1 MKTKFKSVYQFPM
14 LMVLMMFLAGCSKTE
29 ETKKDPFYTP
39 PPQADPFIT
48 AFVND
53 LNADSIS
60 AWTTQL
66 QNMQPRFM
74 LSENRR
80 TIAVF
85 IRDKFIQ
92 LGYPGTQLDSFY
104 LTSYYKDTTY
114 HTWQYNVIASLAGT
128 TSADTIYVIGA
139 HYDAILN
146 AGNPWIN
153 APGADDDAGGVA
165 SLFDLAR
172 VMKKRNFQP
181 KSTIQFIAFGAEEL
195 NMDGSNNYTQK
206 AVMTGKKIKWMLNHD
221 MISYEPSSV
230 QSDWKVNMMDYSNST
245 ALRQDAQRIAG
256 LYTCLGTTNDTT
268 HNKEGDSYNFF
279 LRGFKAVFFIS
290 FSSTPHYHTLQD
302 LVTNCN
308 FNYCREVTKISCAM
322 LVEQNR

>member
-1 MKTKFKSVYQFPM
+1 MKTNLKSIQPLLFVVFI
-14 LMVLMMFLAGCSKTE
+14 VILASGCSKTE
-29 ETKKDPFYTP
+29 ETKDPFYTP

-104 LTSYYKDTTY
+104 LTSYYNDTTY
-114 HTWQYNVIASLAGT
+114 HTWQYNIVASLNGI
-128 TSADTIYVIGA
+128 TSADTVYIVGA

-146 AGNPWIN
+146 AGNPWNN

-165 SLFDLAR
+165 SLFELAR

-181 KSTIQFIAFGAEEL
+181 KSTIQFVAFGAEEL
-195 NMDGSNNYTQK
+195 NMDGSNNFTQK

-221 MISYEPSSV
+221 MISYEPSAV
-230 QSDWKVNMMDYSNST
+230 QADWKLNIMDYANST
-245 ALRQDAQRIAG
+245 TLRMDAQRMAG
-256 LYTCLGTTNDTT
+256 LYTCMGTVNDNT
-268 HNKEGDSYNFF
+268 HNQEGDSYNFF
-279 LRGFKAVFFIS
+279 LRGYQALFFIS
-290 FSSTPHYHTLQD
+290 YSSTPHYHTLQD
-302 LVTNCN
+302 LTSNCN

-322 LVEQNR
+322 LVEQNK

>member
-1 MKTKFKSVYQFPM
+1 MKTQTETRNHALILF
-14 LMVLMMFLAGCSKTE
+14 VLLLIVAGCSKTE
-29 ETKKDPFYTP
+29 ETKDPFYTP

-80 TIAVF
+80 NIAVF

-104 LTSYYKDTTY
+104 LTTYYKDTTY
-114 HTWQYNVIASLAGT
+114 HTWQYNVIASLTGT

-139 HYDAILN
+139 HYDATLN

-153 APGADDDAGGVA
+153 TPGADDDAGGVA

-256 LYTCLGTTNDTT
+256 LYTCLGTANDTT

-279 LRGFKAVFFIS
+279 LRGYKAVFFIS

-302 LVTNCN
+302 LVGNCN

-322 LVEQNR
+322 LVEQNK